1 MDVSPQVQASKYP
14 AGAADWAT
22 IGRRIMR
29 AAAMA
34 AAIRVIEVKDPGGT
48 AGSQEQISVGQPYSQ
63 SK

>member
-1 MDVSPQVQASKYP
+1 MDVSPQVRASENS

-22 IGRRIMR
+22 IGRRIMQ

-34 AAIRVIEVKDPGGT
+34 AAIRVIDVKNPRG
-48 AGSQEQISVGQPYSQ
+48 AVGSQQEMPVGQPHSQ